1 MTNEL
6 LLEQV
11 SNKSAMLLKLFSQ
24 YTDTPSQQT
33 TTTTTTDDGASTA
46 RTDDTA
52 TEYMTFRALSQF
64 ARDFGICPMLV
75 QMDRLYELYSELDAE
90 TGHHPQKAAAKV
102 AWAHSNASLPVEP
115 NRLNYAQFVAC
126 LAVIAHQYFPD
137 RDPVLRMHELL
148 RWMDKS
154 GGFQIL
160 QQHESAAANESY
172 NSNNPFA

>member
-11 SNKSAMLLKLFSQ
+11 SNKSAILLKLFSQ
-24 YTDTPSQQT
+24 YTNTPGQQT
-33 TTTTTTDDGASTA
+33 QMPATEDGASTA
-46 RTDDTA
+46 HTDDTA

-75 QMDRLYELYSELDAE
+75 QMDRLYELYTELDAE
-90 TGHHPQKAAAKV
+90 TAQHPQQTAAKV
-102 AWAHSNASLPVEP
+102 AWAHSNTSLPVEP
-115 NRLNYAQFVAC
+115 NRLNYAQFVAF

-137 RDPVLRMHELL
+137 TEPLLRMHELL

-154 GGFQIL
+154 GGFQML
-160 QQHESAAANESY
+160 QQHETAVTNSGNLS
-172 NSNNPFA
+172 SNNPFA